1 MKNIIAAAALAIT
14 TTSTAAYAGSTSA
27 TTTEPTVVAPAT
39 NSLGLAV
46 VGYAEYQTEA
56 EATEIGLGVE
66 FGLVDRLFLTPTLVF
81 AGTDLDTIDFYEI
94 DLVAAYEL
102 NRMIALQGVFTLD
115 DELDY
120 KETRLGAV
128 FNVGYGVE
136 WTPEV
141 LFDNDFDV
149 QSLRLTAGFGITENV
164 GVYARVESDED
175 YNYNETAVGVS
186 FKF

>member
-1 MKNIIAAAALAIT
+1 MKNIIASAALVVAT
-14 TTSTAAYAGSTSA
+14 MSTAAYAGGTSA
-27 TTTEPTVVAPAT
+27 TATEAVVVAPAK

-94 DLVAAYEL
+94 DLVAAYDL

-115 DELDY
+115 EDLEY

-141 LFDNDFDV
+141 LLDNDFDV

-175 YNYNETAVGVS
+175 YDYAETTVGVS
-186 FKF
+186 FSF